1 MSSLLLPPTTISSP
15 SSRFAS
21 ITLHPLPYSS
31 MSDKYL
37 GTAHKYFSLSD
48 YEIDPHCRYRKRIFH
63 EGPPSRTTLECV
75 RHSNPPKFKDFIVYS
90 PNRYTDKHAPKPV
103 NSVQVR
109 NWDYPQGDVQRKRRR
124 ESSVDSHATDGSYTE
139 IPPMSPFS
147 PAASVYDGIEDIDDE
162 SDDSSTSDRDR
173 AHSSTP
179 GRHASKGKEP
189 AYRPKLPISVPSLP
203 KMSSASPTLPSIP
216 TVSSSITQY
225 SNNRLAERARMAT
238 LPVEAQP
245 SVMNH
250 RKTTPIATS
259 SSTFSTF
266 SANSYSAGRS
276 SAEVERYKDRTPP
289 VHTGEHYMDSSLS
302 VRARRATITGGAMDS
317 RFNLDSRTAKQEL
330 IEEVVPARS
339 RPEDEASRTVT
350 PEAGRVKMER
360 MTPPLLDL
368 NAPER
373 PYAAFRVAELERGSI
388 SAPPEAGPSRS
399 RKRSK
404 SSVSATKESEPATV
418 ISADLESNQPRR
430 RGDRGALNPVLK
442 MALESGDY
450 VQVSE
455 NGFYCRVHGDH
466 LGGTR
471 SVTRHHESVH
481 LNIMVE
487 CQYCNAQ
494 FSRRDAVLRHQR
506 QSSCKTNAKWKVGKK
521 TDVTDGP
528 SAGSC

>member
-21 ITLHPLPYSS
+21 ITLHSLPHSS
-31 MSDKYL
+31 MSDNYL

-90 PNRYTDKHAPKPV
+90 PNRYTDKHAPKLV
-103 NSVQVR
+103 DSVQVR
-109 NWDYPQGDVQRKRRR
+109 DYPQGDAQRKRRR
-124 ESSVDSHATDGSYTE
+124 ERSVDSHATDGSYTE

-162 SDDSSTSDRDR
+162 SDGSSTSDRDR
-173 AHSSTP
+173 ARSSAP

-189 AYRPKLPISVPSLP
+189 AYQSKLPISGPSLP
-203 KMSSASPTLPSIP
+203 KMSSVSPTLSSVPAI
-216 TVSSSITQY
+216 SSSITQY

-245 SVMNH
+245 SAMNH
-250 RKTTPIATS
+250 RRATPIATS
-259 SSTFSTF
+259 SSTFG
-266 SANSYSAGRS
+266 AYSYSAGRS

-289 VHTGEHYMDSSLS
+289 VHTGEHHTDTSLS
-302 VRARRATITGGAMDS
+302 IRARRATITGGAMDS

-330 IEEVVPARS
+330 IEEVVSTRS
-339 RPEDEASRTVT
+339 RPENVASRTVT
-350 PEAGRVKMER
+350 PGAERVKMER
-360 MTPPLLDL
+360 MTPPPLDL

-373 PYAAFRVAELERGSI
+373 PYTAFRVAELERGSI
-388 SAPPEAGPSRS
+388 SAPLEAGPSRS

-404 SSVSATKESEPATV
+404 SSVSATKESEQATV

-430 RGDRGALNPVLK
+430 RGDRGTPNPVLK

-450 VQVSE
+450 VQVAE

-506 QSSCKTNAKWKVGKK
+506 QSSCKTNAKWKVCKK

-528 SAGSC
+528 STGSS